1 MEMQGAS
8 QLSRCNNCFTN
19 LICMEV
25 RKNWGKLVPGLEND
39 RVAADSL
46 SMMQELDWGCWGQLA
61 AQLLQCGPL

>member
-1 MEMQGAS
+1 
-8 QLSRCNNCFTN
+8 
-19 LICMEV
+19 MEV
-25 RKNWGKLVPGLEND
+25 RKNWGKLVPGLENE